1 MLPILGE
8 KVVIVRAALL
18 VVLNL
23 SLASHALAWNE
34 KGHMVVGKL
43 AWLELTPEQ
52 RATATKLL
60 KAHPHYG
67 EFLSAERPEGADA
80 DEWAFMRA
88 TYWADWARN
97 HHAEEFNHP
106 EWHYFTAAFVPP
118 YSKLKPSDLAPVAPN
133 SVTQVSVA
141 IEKLRSGTADER
153 PIYLCWLLH
162 LIGDMHQPLH
172 NCSLLSETFPE
183 GDKGGNLSLIRVEG
197 GRPTKLHFM
206 FDYLLGKDTSLSS
219 IGEAVVETQQAG
231 RDNAESIARELRE
244 HTTPA
249 QWQAEGFALAVKYAY
264 LDGDLRPA
272 NSEAKLSD
280 DDVPNVAEVYAQNA
294 GRMARVQIGKAG
306 KRLATALAQG
316 LDAAADTA
324 AK

>member
-1 MLPILGE
+1 VILR
-8 KVVIVRAALL
+8 VALL
-18 VVLNL
+18 VVINL
-23 SLASHALAWNE
+23 SLASHVLAWNE

-60 KAHPHYG
+60 KTHPHYD
-67 EFLSAERPEGADA
+67 EFLSADRPEDADA

-88 TYWADWARN
+88 SYWPDWARN

-106 EWHYFTAAFVPP
+106 EWHYFTSAFVPP
-118 YSKLKPSDLAPVAPN
+118 YSKLKPSDLAPVEPN
-133 SVTQVSVA
+133 SVTQISVA
-141 IEKLRSGTADER
+141 MDKLRSGTEAEK

-162 LIGDMHQPLH
+162 LVGDMSQPLH

-183 GDKGGNLSLIRVEG
+183 GDKGGNLSLVRIEG
-197 GRPTKLHFM
+197 GKPTKLHFM
-206 FDYLLGKDTSLSS
+206 FDGLLGKDESLSS
-219 IGEAVVETQQAG
+219 IGEAVVEVQQAE
-231 RDNAESIARELRE
+231 RDNAESISRELCE

-294 GRMARVQIGKAG
+294 GRMARVQVAKAG
-306 KRLATALAQG
+306 KRLAVALAQG
-316 LDAAADTA
+316 LGGQTDE
-324 AK
+324 

>member
-1 MLPILGE
+1 LFKPGDQ
-8 KVVIVRAALL
+8 VVILRVALL
-18 VVLNL
+18 VVINL
-23 SLASHALAWNE
+23 SLGGHALAWNE
-34 KGHMVVGKL
+34 KGHVVVAKL

-60 KAHPHYG
+60 KAHPHYD

-80 DEWAFMRA
+80 GEWAFMRA
-88 TYWADWARN
+88 AYWADWARS

-118 YSKLKPSDLAPVAPN
+118 YSKLKPSDLAAVEPN
-133 SVTQVSVA
+133 SVTQVAVA
-141 IEKLRSGTADER
+141 IEKLRSGTDDEK
-153 PIYLCWLLH
+153 PTYLCWLLH
-162 LIGDMHQPLH
+162 LVGDMHQPLH

-197 GRPTKLHFM
+197 GKPTKLHFM
-206 FDYLLGKDTSLSS
+206 FDSLLGKDTSVSS
-219 IGEAVVETQQAG
+219 ISKAVVEVQRAEH
-231 RDNAESIARELRE
+231 DNAESIARELRE

-272 NSEAKLSD
+272 NSEAKLGD

-294 GRMARVQIGKAG
+294 GRMVRVQVAKAG

-316 LDAAADTA
+316 LGETADTA